1 MEAGRSVV
9 AFGVA
14 LSEVEESYR
23 CHFERDQTWPR
34 VEGTEGRHVEGEG
47 VGGIAGRSHFR
58 VAPARKKGEKHC
70 GGSKRLSAGGRARRR
85 MISGLEFLPLW
96 RERQRDSGLGD

>member
-1 MEAGRSVV
+1 MEAGGSVA

-14 LSEVEESYR
+14 LSKVEESYR
-23 CHFERDQTWPR
+23 CRFERALSTGQTWPR
-34 VEGTEGRHVEGEG
+34 VEGMEERHAEGEG

-70 GGSKRLSAGGRARRR
+70 GGSRRLSAGGRTRRR
-85 MISGLEFLPLW
+85 TISGLEVLPLW
-96 RERQRDSGLGD
+96 RGG